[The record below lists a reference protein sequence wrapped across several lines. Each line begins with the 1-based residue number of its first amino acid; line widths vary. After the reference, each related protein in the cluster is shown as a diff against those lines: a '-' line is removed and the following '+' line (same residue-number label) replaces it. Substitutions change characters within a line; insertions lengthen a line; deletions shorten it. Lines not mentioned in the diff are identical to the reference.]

1 MGKFVLRRLRS
12 ATLAALATTA
22 VTLSAVPI
30 AAQAS
35 SDDYSAL
42 AGGGCVTSTQNSW
55 NVGVCSSDNGATV
68 FGDLYVNSRGS
79 LGSSCY
85 VNYKIL
91 DIKAG
96 SFVADSGSVKLTA
109 DLGC

>member
-1 MGKFVLRRLRS
+1 MSPSNPVR
-12 ATLAALATTA
+12 
-22 VTLSAVPI
+22 
-30 AAQAS
+30 
-35 SDDYSAL
+35 D
-42 AGGGCVTSTQNSW
+42 SW

-96 SFVADSGSVKLTA
+96 SFVADSGNQSCYVGHHPNISTPKRSGQRYRNYGFVYVNGVNVFASTSQ
-109 DLGC
+109 DTY